1 MPEEIF
7 AAACSMLQAIAGYA
21 FNLSS
26 RTVTVFYTPFLAA
39 CGRHQFVK
47 LTIHVSSSCRSL
59 AVYIEQKLRTSDHL
73 IMHSVWHRA
82 GDME

>member
-7 AAACSMLQAIAGYA
+7 AAACSMLQAVAGYA

-26 RTVTVFYTPFLAA
+26 STVTVFYTPFPAA
-39 CGRHQFVK
+39 RRRHHFFK
-47 LTIHVSSSCRSL
+47 FATHVFSSCRSL
-59 AVYIEQKLRTSDHL
+59 AVYIEQRLRTSDHL